1 MKRFQ
6 FSICPILN
14 LDVEGTTVRRIHI
27 FSGMTMALLGLFLCA
42 YAAAQV
48 SEDLENVPEDP
59 GAYQDM
65 PIVPSEEVDVPYTAP
80 PAAPQPEMPDQEQY
94 EDVGDPNAIPLPEEP
109 MEQPG
114 AMMAPRSSRP
124 LTPGIRPTRP
134 PAPSVRD
141 RASMRPAAPAPAP
154 APRADGETG
163 VGHPMASEEKTG
175 VKPDEPVTFDFQDAP
190 LYTVVESIS
199 RLTGRNFDLD
209 PGLSAVNVTIITH
222 DKIPPEM
229 AYEVLESILTSRG
242 FSMVESLDGHLV
254 KIIPTADAV
263 ASDKTPLIMGP
274 EDLPKSYDG
283 LSTHIVTIENG
294 DAAEIQR
301 ALQILGSKNG
311 QIDVYAPTNTL
322 LITDSTDGL
331 KRMFTFLEQA
341 DIPGFDTSM
350 EIFTLEYTRAEIL
363 STQIQQVLLGDG
375 TAPGGRPSP
384 QPQISPVRPVRATRP
399 TTVPQ
404 QSSQVI
410 GSREEILRMVP
421 DERLNALIVVATQD
435 MMTQV
440 RDLVKR
446 LDTPTPYEANNMHIY
461 QLLNADAEAVET
473 AIQPLIGTAP
483 RKQAAPGQAGGGG
496 AAGAAPEVQPF
507 EQKVQITRYDQANSL
522 LIVASPQD
530 YKLLETFIARLDVPQ
545 RQVCVEAVVMEV
557 KMTDDFGL
565 KVDTASIG
573 GNDGFAMS
581 STDNLVTLLDAAKV
595 AEEIVG
601 GPKASIRNAALGLGT
616 EGRSGLTLGVYD
628 DLSFT
633 YRGKKIKVP
642 FAPVLF
648 QAVEKLSDTEV
659 LSQPSLVTLDNEEA
673 NIIVGQEVP
682 FITSTSSSRRTDGSI
697 DSGTYGGY
705 TRVERQDVGI
715 KLKVTPQISEGDN
728 VMLSSEVEISD
739 TNATS
744 ITNVDITG
752 PTTNKSKVTNK
763 TLVKDG
769 STAVI
774 AGLIRDSAVRKRQ
787 PQTPILGDIPILGWL
802 FSSRETKREKQNM
815 VMLITPHI
823 VKEGMDIDRLTNYK
837 INEYYDANV
846 EDLFKGGFFDRV
858 FQKYDMRKNHRPT
871 LQRSEALSGRRGAQT
886 YKRGDIER

>member
-1 MKRFQ
+1 VFRIQ
-6 FSICPILN
+6 FFFLI
-14 LDVEGTTVRRIHI
+14 V
-27 FSGMTMALLGLFLCA
+27 ALLSCTFF
-42 YAAAQV
+42 AAVAQMDDDQDGGM
-48 SEDLENVPEDP
+48 EDGGDYTE
-59 GAYQDM
+59 M
-65 PIVPSEEVDVPYTAP
+65 PVVPSDDLDIPYTAP
-80 PAAPQPEMPDQEQY
+80 PRRGGQMHYPNEY
-94 EDVGDPNAIPLPEEP
+94 EDNPDDSAYPDEAPPNQQRGGTLT
-109 MEQPG
+109 
-114 AMMAPRSSRP
+114 PRSSRP
-124 LTPGIRPTRP
+124 ITPGVRPTRP

-141 RASMRPAAPAPAP
+141 RASMRPPAAPMPSM
-154 APRADGETG
+154 RQDGESG
-163 VGHPMASEEKTG
+163 EGHPMASEEKTG
-175 VKPDEPVTFDFQDAP
+175 EKPDDPINFDFQDAP

-209 PGLSAVNVTIITH
+209 PSLSAVNVTIITH

-229 AYEVLESILTSRG
+229 AYEVLESILSSRG
-242 FSMVESLDGHLV
+242 FSMVESLDGHLI
-254 KIIPTADAV
+254 KILPTPDAV
-263 ASDKTPLIMGP
+263 GSDKTPLIMGP
-274 EDLPKSYDG
+274 DDLRHGFDG

-322 LITDSTDGL
+322 IITDSTDGL
-331 KRMFTFLEQA
+331 KRMFTFLAQA
-341 DIPGFDTSM
+341 DVPGFDSSM
-350 EIFTLEYTRAEIL
+350 EIFTLEYTRAEVL
-363 STQIQQVLLGDG
+363 STQIQQVLLGDATG
-375 TAPGGRPSP
+375 APTGARPP
-384 QPQISPVRPVRATRP
+384 QQPQVPQAPVRPVRGSRP
-399 TTVPQ
+399 PVMPQ
-404 QSSQVI
+404 SSSQVI
-410 GSREEILRMVP
+410 GFREEVLRMVP
-421 DERLNALIVVATQD
+421 DERLNALIVVATQN
-435 MMTQV
+435 MMAQV

-461 QLLNADAEAVET
+461 QLLNADAEAVEA

-483 RKQAAPGQAGGGG
+483 RKQGAAGGQAGGGG
-496 AAGAAPEVQPF
+496 GATAPEVQPF
-507 EQKVQITRYDQANSL
+507 EQKVQITRYDKANSL

-530 YKLLETFIARLDVPQ
+530 YKLLESFIARLDVPQ

-565 KVDTASIG
+565 TVDTAAMG
-573 GNDGFAMS
+573 GHDGFAMS
-581 STDNLVTLLDAAKV
+581 STDNLATLLDAAKV

-601 GPKASIRNAALGLGT
+601 GPKASIRNAALGLGK

-633 YRGKKIKVP
+633 YKGRKIKVP

-682 FITSTSSSRRTDGSI
+682 FITSTSSSRRADGSM
-697 DSGTYGGY
+697 DTGTYGGY

-774 AGLIRDSAVRKRQ
+774 AGLIRDSAVRKRA
-787 PQTPILGDIPILGWL
+787 PQTPILGDLPILNWF
-802 FSSRETKREKQNM
+802 FSSRQTGREKQNM

-858 FQKYDMRKNHRPT
+858 FQKYNMRQNHRPT
-871 LQRSEALSGRRGAQT
+871 LDRSEALSGRRSGQK

>member
-1 MKRFQ
+1 MFRIQ
-6 FSICPILN
+6 FFFLI
-14 LDVEGTTVRRIHI
+14 V
-27 FSGMTMALLGLFLCA
+27 ALLSCTFFAAVAQMDDDQDGGL
-42 YAAAQV
+42 
-48 SEDLENVPEDP
+48 EDGGDYTE
-59 GAYQDM
+59 M
-65 PIVPSEEVDVPYTAP
+65 PVVPSDDLDIPYTAP
-80 PAAPQPEMPDQEQY
+80 PRRGGQMHYPNEY
-94 EDVGDPNAIPLPEEP
+94 EDNPDDSAYPDEASPNQQRGGTLT
-109 MEQPG
+109 
-114 AMMAPRSSRP
+114 PRSSRP
-124 LTPGIRPTRP
+124 ITPGVRPTRP

-141 RASMRPAAPAPAP
+141 RASMRPPAAPMPSM
-154 APRADGETG
+154 RQDGESG
-163 VGHPMASEEKTG
+163 EGHPMASEEKTG
-175 VKPDEPVTFDFQDAP
+175 EKPDDPINFDFQDAP

-209 PGLSAVNVTIITH
+209 PSLSAVNVTIITH

-229 AYEVLESILTSRG
+229 AYEVLESILSSRG
-242 FSMVESLDGHLV
+242 FSMVESLDGHLI
-254 KIIPTADAV
+254 KILPTPDAV
-263 ASDKTPLIMGP
+263 GSDKTPLIMGP
-274 EDLPKSYDG
+274 DDLRHGFDG

-322 LITDSTDGL
+322 IITDSTDGL
-331 KRMFTFLEQA
+331 KRMFTFLAQA
-341 DIPGFDTSM
+341 DVPGFDSSM
-350 EIFTLEYTRAEIL
+350 EIFTLEYTRAEVL
-363 STQIQQVLLGDG
+363 STQIQQVLLGDATG
-375 TAPGGRPSP
+375 APTGARPP
-384 QPQISPVRPVRATRP
+384 QQPQVPQAPVRPVRGSRP
-399 TTVPQ
+399 PVMPQ
-404 QSSQVI
+404 SSSQVI
-410 GSREEILRMVP
+410 GFREEVLRMVP
-421 DERLNALIVVATQD
+421 DERLNALIVVATQN
-435 MMTQV
+435 MMAQV

-461 QLLNADAEAVET
+461 QLLNADAEAVEA

-483 RKQAAPGQAGGGG
+483 RKQGAAGGQSGGGGG
-496 AAGAAPEVQPF
+496 ATAPEVQPF

-530 YKLLETFIARLDVPQ
+530 YKLLESFIARLDVPQ

-565 KVDTASIG
+565 TVDTAAMG
-573 GNDGFAMS
+573 GHDGFAMS
-581 STDNLVTLLDAAKV
+581 STDNLATLLDAAKV

-601 GPKASIRNAALGLGT
+601 GPKASIRNAALGLGK

-633 YRGKKIKVP
+633 YKGRKIKVP

-682 FITSTSSSRRTDGSI
+682 FITSTSSSRRADGSL
-697 DSGTYGGY
+697 DTGTYGGY

-774 AGLIRDSAVRKRQ
+774 AGLIRDSAVRKRA
-787 PQTPILGDIPILGWL
+787 PQTPILGDLPILNWF
-802 FSSRETKREKQNM
+802 FSSRQTGREKQNM

-858 FQKYDMRKNHRPT
+858 FQKYNMRQNHRPT
-871 LQRSEALSGRRGAQT
+871 LDRSEALSGRRSGQK

>member
-1 MKRFQ
+1 MFRIQ
-6 FSICPILN
+6 FFFLI
-14 LDVEGTTVRRIHI
+14 V
-27 FSGMTMALLGLFLCA
+27 ALLSCTFF
-42 YAAAQV
+42 AAVAQMDDDQDGGM
-48 SEDLENVPEDP
+48 EDGGDYTE
-59 GAYQDM
+59 M
-65 PIVPSEEVDVPYTAP
+65 PVVPSDDLDIPYTAP
-80 PAAPQPEMPDQEQY
+80 PRRGGQMHYPNEY
-94 EDVGDPNAIPLPEEP
+94 EDNPDDSAYPDEAPPNQQRGGTLT
-109 MEQPG
+109 
-114 AMMAPRSSRP
+114 PRSSRP
-124 LTPGIRPTRP
+124 ITPGVRPTRP

-141 RASMRPAAPAPAP
+141 RASMRPPAAPMPSM
-154 APRADGETG
+154 RQDGESG
-163 VGHPMASEEKTG
+163 EGHPMASEEKTG
-175 VKPDEPVTFDFQDAP
+175 EKPDDPINFDFQDAP

-209 PGLSAVNVTIITH
+209 PSLSAVNVTIITH

-229 AYEVLESILTSRG
+229 AYEVLESILSSRG
-242 FSMVESLDGHLV
+242 FSMVESLDGHLI
-254 KIIPTADAV
+254 KILPTPDAV
-263 ASDKTPLIMGP
+263 GSDKTPLIMGP
-274 EDLPKSYDG
+274 DDLRHGFDG

-322 LITDSTDGL
+322 IITDSTDGL
-331 KRMFTFLEQA
+331 KRMFTFLAQA
-341 DIPGFDTSM
+341 DVPGFDSSM
-350 EIFTLEYTRAEIL
+350 EIFTLEYTRAEVL
-363 STQIQQVLLGDG
+363 STQIQQVLLGDATG
-375 TAPGGRPSP
+375 APTGARPP
-384 QPQISPVRPVRATRP
+384 QQPQVPQAPVRPVRGSRP
-399 TTVPQ
+399 PVMPQ
-404 QSSQVI
+404 SSSQVI
-410 GSREEILRMVP
+410 GFREEVLRMVP
-421 DERLNALIVVATQD
+421 DERLNALIVVATQN
-435 MMTQV
+435 MMAQV

-461 QLLNADAEAVET
+461 QLLNADAEAVEA

-483 RKQAAPGQAGGGG
+483 RKQGAAGGQAGGGG
-496 AAGAAPEVQPF
+496 GATAPEVQPF

-530 YKLLETFIARLDVPQ
+530 YKLLESFIARLDVPQ

-565 KVDTASIG
+565 TVDTAAMG
-573 GNDGFAMS
+573 GHDGFAMS
-581 STDNLVTLLDAAKV
+581 STDNLATLLDAAKV

-601 GPKASIRNAALGLGT
+601 GPKASIRNAALGLGK

-633 YRGKKIKVP
+633 YKGRKIKVP

-682 FITSTSSSRRTDGSI
+682 FITSTSSSRRADGSM
-697 DSGTYGGY
+697 DTGTYGGY

-774 AGLIRDSAVRKRQ
+774 AGLIRDSAVRKRA
-787 PQTPILGDIPILGWL
+787 PQTPILGDLPILNWF
-802 FSSRETKREKQNM
+802 FSSRQTGREKQNM

-858 FQKYDMRKNHRPT
+858 FQKYNMRQNHRPT
-871 LQRSEALSGRRGAQT
+871 LDRSEALSGRRSGQK

>member
-1 MKRFQ
+1 MFRIQ
-6 FSICPILN
+6 FFFLI
-14 LDVEGTTVRRIHI
+14 V
-27 FSGMTMALLGLFLCA
+27 ALLSCTFF
-42 YAAAQV
+42 AAVAQMDDDQDGGM
-48 SEDLENVPEDP
+48 EDGGDYTE
-59 GAYQDM
+59 M
-65 PIVPSEEVDVPYTAP
+65 PVVPSDDLDIPYTAP
-80 PAAPQPEMPDQEQY
+80 PRRGGQMHYPNEY
-94 EDVGDPNAIPLPEEP
+94 EDNPDDSAYPDEAPPNQQRGGTLT
-109 MEQPG
+109 
-114 AMMAPRSSRP
+114 PRSSRP
-124 LTPGIRPTRP
+124 ITPGVRPTRP

-141 RASMRPAAPAPAP
+141 RASMRPPAAPMPSM
-154 APRADGETG
+154 RQDGESG
-163 VGHPMASEEKTG
+163 EGHPMASEEKTG
-175 VKPDEPVTFDFQDAP
+175 EKPDDPINFDFQDAP

-209 PGLSAVNVTIITH
+209 PSLSAVNVTIITH

-229 AYEVLESILTSRG
+229 AYEVLESILSSRG
-242 FSMVESLDGHLV
+242 FSMVESLDGHLI
-254 KIIPTADAV
+254 KILPTPDAV
-263 ASDKTPLIMGP
+263 GSDKTPLIMGP
-274 EDLPKSYDG
+274 DDLRHGFDG

-322 LITDSTDGL
+322 IITDSTDGL
-331 KRMFTFLEQA
+331 KRMFTFLAQA
-341 DIPGFDTSM
+341 DVPGFDSSM
-350 EIFTLEYTRAEIL
+350 EIFTLEYTRAEVL
-363 STQIQQVLLGDG
+363 STQIQQVLLGDATG
-375 TAPGGRPSP
+375 APTGARPP
-384 QPQISPVRPVRATRP
+384 QQPQVPQAPVRPVRGSRP
-399 TTVPQ
+399 PVMPQ
-404 QSSQVI
+404 SSSQVI
-410 GSREEILRMVP
+410 GFREEVLRMVP
-421 DERLNALIVVATQD
+421 DERLNALIVVATQN
-435 MMTQV
+435 MMAQV

-461 QLLNADAEAVET
+461 QLLNADAEAVEA

-483 RKQAAPGQAGGGG
+483 RKQGAAGGQAGGGG
-496 AAGAAPEVQPF
+496 GATAPEVQPF

-530 YKLLETFIARLDVPQ
+530 YKLLESFIARLDVPQ

-565 KVDTASIG
+565 TVDTAAMG
-573 GNDGFAMS
+573 GHDGFAMS
-581 STDNLVTLLDAAKV
+581 STDNLATLLDAAKV

-601 GPKASIRNAALGLGT
+601 GPKASIRNAALGLGK

-633 YRGKKIKVP
+633 YKGRKIKVP

-682 FITSTSSSRRTDGSI
+682 FITSTSSSRRADGSM
-697 DSGTYGGY
+697 DTGTYGGY

-774 AGLIRDSAVRKRQ
+774 AGLIRDSAVRKRA
-787 PQTPILGDIPILGWL
+787 PQTPILGDLPILNWF
-802 FSSRETKREKQNM
+802 FSSRQTGREKQNM

-858 FQKYDMRKNHRPT
+858 FQKYNMRQNHRPT
-871 LQRSEALSGRRGAQT
+871 LDRSEALSGRRSAQK

>member
-1 MKRFQ
+1 MFRIQ
-6 FSICPILN
+6 FFFLI
-14 LDVEGTTVRRIHI
+14 V
-27 FSGMTMALLGLFLCA
+27 ALLSCTFF
-42 YAAAQV
+42 AAVAQMDDDQDGGM
-48 SEDLENVPEDP
+48 EDGGDYTE
-59 GAYQDM
+59 M
-65 PIVPSEEVDVPYTAP
+65 PVVPSDDLDIPYTAP
-80 PAAPQPEMPDQEQY
+80 PRRGGQMHYPNEY
-94 EDVGDPNAIPLPEEP
+94 EDNPDDSAYPDEAPPNQQRGGTLT
-109 MEQPG
+109 
-114 AMMAPRSSRP
+114 PRSSRP
-124 LTPGIRPTRP
+124 ITPGVRPTRP

-141 RASMRPAAPAPAP
+141 RASMRPPAAPMPSM
-154 APRADGETG
+154 RQDGESG
-163 VGHPMASEEKTG
+163 EGHPMASEEKTG
-175 VKPDEPVTFDFQDAP
+175 EKPDDPINFDFQDAP

-199 RLTGRNFDLD
+199 RPTGRNFDLD
-209 PGLSAVNVTIITH
+209 PSLSAVNVTIITH

-229 AYEVLESILTSRG
+229 AYEVLESILSSRG
-242 FSMVESLDGHLV
+242 FSMVESLDGHLI
-254 KIIPTADAV
+254 KILPTPDAV
-263 ASDKTPLIMGP
+263 GSDKTPLIMGP
-274 EDLPKSYDG
+274 DDLRHGFDG

-322 LITDSTDGL
+322 ILTDSTDGL
-331 KRMFTFLEQA
+331 KRMFTFLAQA
-341 DIPGFDTSM
+341 DVPGFDSSM
-350 EIFTLEYTRAEIL
+350 EIFTLEYTRAEVL
-363 STQIQQVLLGDG
+363 STQIQQVLLGDATG
-375 TAPGGRPSP
+375 APTGARPP
-384 QPQISPVRPVRATRP
+384 QQPQVPQAPVRPVRGSRP
-399 TTVPQ
+399 PVMPQ
-404 QSSQVI
+404 SSSQVI
-410 GSREEILRMVP
+410 GFREEVLRMVP
-421 DERLNALIVVATQD
+421 DERLNALIVVATQN
-435 MMTQV
+435 MMAQV

-461 QLLNADAEAVET
+461 QLLNADAEAVEA

-483 RKQAAPGQAGGGG
+483 RKQGAAGGQAGGGG
-496 AAGAAPEVQPF
+496 GATAPEVQPF
-507 EQKVQITRYDQANSL
+507 EQKVQITRYDKANSL

-530 YKLLETFIARLDVPQ
+530 YKLLESFIARLDVPQ

-565 KVDTASIG
+565 TVDTAAMG
-573 GNDGFAMS
+573 GHDGFAMS
-581 STDNLVTLLDAAKV
+581 STDNLATLLDAAKV

-601 GPKASIRNAALGLGT
+601 GPKASIRNAALGLGK

-633 YRGKKIKVP
+633 YKGRKIKVP

-682 FITSTSSSRRTDGSI
+682 FITSTSSSRRA
-697 DSGTYGGY
+697 DSSMDTGTYGGY

-774 AGLIRDSAVRKRQ
+774 AGLIRDSAVRKRA
-787 PQTPILGDIPILGWL
+787 PQTPILGDLPILNWF
-802 FSSRETKREKQNM
+802 FSSRQTGREKQNM

-858 FQKYDMRKNHRPT
+858 FQKYNMRQNHRPT
-871 LQRSEALSGRRGAQT
+871 LDRSEALSGRRSGQK

>member
-1 MKRFQ
+1 MF
-6 FSICPILN
+6 
-14 LDVEGTTVRRIHI
+14 RIHFFFLI
-27 FSGMTMALLGLFLCA
+27 VALLSCTFF
-42 YAAAQV
+42 AAVAQMDDDQDGGM
-48 SEDLENVPEDP
+48 EDGGDYTE
-59 GAYQDM
+59 M
-65 PIVPSEEVDVPYTAP
+65 PVVPSDDLDIPYTAP
-80 PAAPQPEMPDQEQY
+80 PRRGGQMHYPNEY
-94 EDVGDPNAIPLPEEP
+94 EDNPDDSAYPDEAPPNQQRGGTLT
-109 MEQPG
+109 
-114 AMMAPRSSRP
+114 PRSSRP
-124 LTPGIRPTRP
+124 ITPGVRPTRP

-141 RASMRPAAPAPAP
+141 RASMRPPAAPMPSM
-154 APRADGETG
+154 RQDGESG
-163 VGHPMASEEKTG
+163 EGHPMASEEKTG
-175 VKPDEPVTFDFQDAP
+175 EKPDDPINFDFQDAP

-209 PGLSAVNVTIITH
+209 PSLSAVNVTIITH

-229 AYEVLESILTSRG
+229 AYEVLESILSSRG
-242 FSMVESLDGHLV
+242 FSMVESLDGHLI
-254 KIIPTADAV
+254 KILPTPDAV
-263 ASDKTPLIMGP
+263 GSDKTPLIMGP
-274 EDLPKSYDG
+274 DDLRHGFDG

-322 LITDSTDGL
+322 IITDSTDGL
-331 KRMFTFLEQA
+331 KRMFTFLAQA
-341 DIPGFDTSM
+341 DVPGFDSSM
-350 EIFTLEYTRAEIL
+350 EIFTLEYTRAEVL
-363 STQIQQVLLGDG
+363 STQIQQVLLGDATG
-375 TAPGGRPSP
+375 APTGARPP
-384 QPQISPVRPVRATRP
+384 QQPQVPQAPVRPVRGSRP
-399 TTVPQ
+399 PVMPQ
-404 QSSQVI
+404 SSSQVI
-410 GSREEILRMVP
+410 GFREEVLRMVP
-421 DERLNALIVVATQD
+421 DERLNALIVVATQN
-435 MMTQV
+435 MMAQV

-461 QLLNADAEAVET
+461 QLLNADAEAVEA

-483 RKQAAPGQAGGGG
+483 RKQGAAGGQAGGGG
-496 AAGAAPEVQPF
+496 GATAPEVQPF

-530 YKLLETFIARLDVPQ
+530 YKLLESFIARLDVPQ

-565 KVDTASIG
+565 TVDTAAMG
-573 GNDGFAMS
+573 GHDGFAMS
-581 STDNLVTLLDAAKV
+581 STDNLATLLDAAKV

-601 GPKASIRNAALGLGT
+601 GPKASIRNAALGLGK

-633 YRGKKIKVP
+633 YKGRKIKVP

-682 FITSTSSSRRTDGSI
+682 FITSTSSSRRADGSM
-697 DSGTYGGY
+697 DTGTYGGY

-774 AGLIRDSAVRKRQ
+774 AGLIRDSAVRKRA
-787 PQTPILGDIPILGWL
+787 PQTPILGDLPILNWF
-802 FSSRETKREKQNM
+802 FSSRQTGREKQNM

-858 FQKYDMRKNHRPT
+858 FQKYNMRQNHRPT
-871 LQRSEALSGRRGAQT
+871 LDRSEALSGRRSGQK

>member
-1 MKRFQ
+1 MRK
-6 FSICPILN
+6 
-14 LDVEGTTVRRIHI
+14 IHG
-27 FSGMTMALLGLFLCA
+27 FCGLLLVLFWGLYGV

-48 SEDLENVPEDP
+48 SEDYENLPADAGAAEVPQAP
-59 GAYQDM
+59 GA
-65 PIVPSEEVDVPYTAP
+65 EVDVPYTAP
-80 PAAPQPEMPDQEQY
+80 PEAGQPM
-94 EDVGDPNAIPLPEEP
+94 PEEMAP
-109 MEQPG
+109 EPGQAPEGGMQPPP
-114 AMMAPRSSRP
+114 ASMMAPRSTRP
-124 LTPGIRPTRP
+124 LAPGVRPTRP
-134 PAPSVRD
+134 PAPPVRD
-141 RASMRPAAPAPAP
+141 RGAQRPPAATPAAPRPE
-154 APRADGETG
+154 GSTG
-163 VGHPMASEEKTG
+163 IGNPMASVEKTG
-175 VKPDEPVTFDFQDAP
+175 EKPDEPVSFDFQDAP

-209 PGLSAVNVTIITH
+209 PNLSAINVTIITH

-229 AYEVLESILTSRG
+229 AYEVLESILASRG
-242 FSMVESLDGHLV
+242 YSMVESLDGHLI
-254 KIIPTADAV
+254 KIIPTPDAV
-263 ASDKTPLIMGP
+263 SSDKTPLIMDKKEIP
-274 EDLPKSYDG
+274 EGYDG

-294 DAAEIQR
+294 DATEIQR
-301 ALQILGSKNG
+301 ALQILGSKTS

-322 LITDSTDGL
+322 IITDTADGL
-331 KRMFTFLEQA
+331 RRMFAFLEEA
-341 DIPGFDTSM
+341 DVPGFDTSM
-350 EIFTLEYTRAEIL
+350 EIFTLEYTRAEVL
-363 STQIQQVLLGDG
+363 AGQITQVLLGEG
-375 TAPGGRPSP
+375 SAPTGRPGAAP
-384 QPQISPVRPVRATRP
+384 QQMPPSPVRPVRATRP
-399 TTVPQ
+399 TTAPQ

-410 GSREEILRMVP
+410 GSREEVLRMVP
-421 DERLNALIVVATQD
+421 DERLNSLIVVATEG

-483 RKQAAPGQAGGGG
+483 RRQASGGGQGGGGGAPVSPGGGGG
-496 AAGAAPEVQPF
+496 AAGATDVQPF
-507 EQKVQITRYDQANSL
+507 EQKVQIARYDQANSL

-530 YKLLETFIARLDVPQ
+530 YKLLESFIARLDVPQ

-565 KVDTASIG
+565 AVDTASIG
-573 GNDGFAMS
+573 GNDGFAMT
-581 STDNLVTLLDAAKV
+581 STDNLTTLLDAATA
-595 AEEIVG
+595 AEQIVG
-601 GPKASIRNAALGLGT
+601 GPRAAIRNAALGLGT
-616 EGRSGLTLGVYD
+616 EGKSGLTLGVYD
-628 DLSFT
+628 ALDFT
-633 YRGKKIKVP
+633 YKGKKIKIP

-682 FITSTSSSRRTDGSI
+682 FITSTSTSRRSDGSV
-697 DSGTYGGY
+697 DTGTYGGY

-787 PQTPILGDIPILGWL
+787 PSTPVLSDLPVLGWF
-802 FSSRETKREKQNM
+802 FSSRTTDREKQNM
-815 VMLITPHI
+815 VMLLTPHI
-823 VKEGMDIDRLTNYK
+823 IKEGMDIDRLTHYK

-846 EDLFKGGFFDRV
+846 EDLFKGGFFDRI

-871 LQRSEALSGRRGAQT
+871 LERSEALSGRRGSQP

>member
-1 MKRFQ
+1 MFRIQ
-6 FSICPILN
+6 FFFLI
-14 LDVEGTTVRRIHI
+14 V
-27 FSGMTMALLGLFLCA
+27 ALLSCTFF
-42 YAAAQV
+42 AAVAQMDDDQDGGM
-48 SEDLENVPEDP
+48 EDGGDYTE
-59 GAYQDM
+59 M
-65 PIVPSEEVDVPYTAP
+65 PVVPSDDLDIPYTAP
-80 PAAPQPEMPDQEQY
+80 PRRGGQMHYPNEY
-94 EDVGDPNAIPLPEEP
+94 EDNPDDSAYPDEAPPNQQRGGTLT
-109 MEQPG
+109 
-114 AMMAPRSSRP
+114 PRSSRP
-124 LTPGIRPTRP
+124 ITPGVRPTRP

-141 RASMRPAAPAPAP
+141 RASMRPPAAPMPSM
-154 APRADGETG
+154 RQDGESG
-163 VGHPMASEEKTG
+163 EGHPMASEEKTG
-175 VKPDEPVTFDFQDAP
+175 EKPDDPINFDFQDAP

-209 PGLSAVNVTIITH
+209 PSLSAVNVTIITH

-229 AYEVLESILTSRG
+229 AYEVLESILSSRG
-242 FSMVESLDGHLV
+242 FSMVESLDGHLI
-254 KIIPTADAV
+254 KILPTPDAV
-263 ASDKTPLIMGP
+263 GSDKTPLIMGP
-274 EDLPKSYDG
+274 DDLRHGFDG

-322 LITDSTDGL
+322 IITDSTDGL
-331 KRMFTFLEQA
+331 KRMFTFLAQA
-341 DIPGFDTSM
+341 DVPGFDSSM
-350 EIFTLEYTRAEIL
+350 EIFTLEYTRAEVL
-363 STQIQQVLLGDG
+363 STQIQQVLLGDATG
-375 TAPGGRPSP
+375 APTGARPP
-384 QPQISPVRPVRATRP
+384 QQPQVPQAPVRPVRGSRP
-399 TTVPQ
+399 PVMPQ
-404 QSSQVI
+404 SSSQVI
-410 GSREEILRMVP
+410 GFREEVLRMVP
-421 DERLNALIVVATQD
+421 DERLNALIVVATQN
-435 MMTQV
+435 MMAQV

-461 QLLNADAEAVET
+461 QLLNADAEAVEA

-483 RKQAAPGQAGGGG
+483 RKQGAAGGQAGGGG
-496 AAGAAPEVQPF
+496 GATAPEVQPF

-530 YKLLETFIARLDVPQ
+530 YKLLESFIARLDVPQ

-565 KVDTASIG
+565 TVDTAAMG
-573 GNDGFAMS
+573 GHDGFAMS
-581 STDNLVTLLDAAKV
+581 STDNLATLLDAAKV

-601 GPKASIRNAALGLGT
+601 GPKASIRNAALGLGK

-633 YRGKKIKVP
+633 YKGRKIKVP

-682 FITSTSSSRRTDGSI
+682 FITSTSSSRRADGSM
-697 DSGTYGGY
+697 DTGTYGGY

-774 AGLIRDSAVRKRQ
+774 AGLIRDSAVRKRA
-787 PQTPILGDIPILGWL
+787 PQTPILGDLPILNWF
-802 FSSRETKREKQNM
+802 FSSRQTGREKQNM

-858 FQKYDMRKNHRPT
+858 FQKYNMRQNHRPT
-871 LQRSEALSGRRGAQT
+871 LERSEALSGRRSAQK

>member
-1 MKRFQ
+1 MA
-6 FSICPILN
+6 II
-14 LDVEGTTVRRIHI
+14 GI
-27 FSGMTMALLGLFLCA
+27 FMGA
-42 YAAAQV
+42 YAVAQV
-48 SEDLENVPEDP
+48 SEDLENAPEDP

-65 PIVPSEEVDVPYTAP
+65 PVVPSDQIDVPYTAP
-80 PAAPQPEMPDQEQY
+80 PPGEQVEAPVQEQY
-94 EDVGDPNAIPLPEEP
+94 EDGGDPNAAPMPEEDT
-109 MEQPG
+109 EQPG
-114 AMMAPRSSRP
+114 PAFTPRSTRP
-124 LTPGIRPTRP
+124 LTPGMRPSRP
-134 PAPSVRD
+134 PAPPVRSH
-141 RASMRPAAPAPAP
+141 APVRPSAPAPVP

-163 VGHPMASEEKTG
+163 IGHPMASTEKTG
-175 VKPDEPVTFDFQDAP
+175 EKPDEPITFDFQDAP

-209 PGLSAVNVTIITH
+209 PGLSATNVTIITH

-254 KIIPTADAV
+254 KIIPTPDAV

-274 EDLPKSYDG
+274 EDLPKNFDG

-322 LITDSTDGL
+322 IITDSTDGL
-331 KRMFTFLEQA
+331 KRMFAFLEQA
-341 DIPGFDTSM
+341 DVPGFDTSM
-350 EIFTLEYTRAEIL
+350 EIFTLEFTRAEVL

-375 TAPGGRPSP
+375 TSTTGRPSVA

-399 TTVPQ
+399 TTAPQ
-404 QSSQVI
+404 TTSQVI
-410 GSREEILRMVP
+410 GSREEVLRMVP
-421 DERLNALIVVATQD
+421 DERLNALIVVATED

-483 RKQAAPGQAGGGG
+483 RKQSTPGQAGGGG
-496 AAGAAPEVQPF
+496 GGASSAAATEVQPF

-530 YKLLETFIARLDVPQ
+530 YKLLEAFIARLDVPQ

-573 GNDGFAMS
+573 GADGFAMS

-601 GPKASIRNAALGLGT
+601 GPKAAIRNAALGLGT
-616 EGRSGLTLGVYD
+616 EGNSGLTLGVYD

-633 YRGKKIKVP
+633 YKGKKIKVP

-648 QAVEKLSDTEV
+648 QAIEKLSDTEV

-682 FITSTSSSRRTDGSI
+682 FITSTSTSRTSTGSI
-697 DSGTYGGY
+697 DTGTYGGY

-787 PQTPILGDIPILGWL
+787 PQTPILGDIPVLGWF
-802 FSSRETKREKQNM
+802 FSSRTTAREKQNM

-823 VKEGMDIDRLTNYK
+823 IKEGMDIDRMTNYK

-846 EDLFKGGFFDRV
+846 EDLYKAGFFDRV
-858 FQKYDMRKNHRPT
+858 FQKYDMRKNHRPS
-871 LQRSEALSGRRGAQT
+871 LKRSEALSGRRGSQAF
-886 YKRGDIER
+886 KRGDIER

>member
-1 MKRFQ
+1 MFRIQ
-6 FSICPILN
+6 FFFLI
-14 LDVEGTTVRRIHI
+14 V
-27 FSGMTMALLGLFLCA
+27 ALLSCTFF
-42 YAAAQV
+42 AAVAQMDDDQDGGM
-48 SEDLENVPEDP
+48 EDGGDYTE
-59 GAYQDM
+59 M
-65 PIVPSEEVDVPYTAP
+65 PVVPSDDLDIPYTAP
-80 PAAPQPEMPDQEQY
+80 PRRGGQMHYPNEY
-94 EDVGDPNAIPLPEEP
+94 EDNPDDSAYPDEAPPNQQRGGTLT
-109 MEQPG
+109 
-114 AMMAPRSSRP
+114 PRSSRP
-124 LTPGIRPTRP
+124 ITPGVRPTRP

-141 RASMRPAAPAPAP
+141 RASMRPPAAPMPSM
-154 APRADGETG
+154 RQDGESG
-163 VGHPMASEEKTG
+163 EGHPMASEEKTG
-175 VKPDEPVTFDFQDAP
+175 EKPDDPINFDFQDAP

-209 PGLSAVNVTIITH
+209 PSLSAVNVTIITH

-229 AYEVLESILTSRG
+229 AYEVLESILSSRG
-242 FSMVESLDGHLV
+242 FSMVESLDGHLI
-254 KIIPTADAV
+254 KILPTPDAV
-263 ASDKTPLIMGP
+263 GSDKTPLIMGP
-274 EDLPKSYDG
+274 DDLRHGFDG

-322 LITDSTDGL
+322 IITDSTDGL
-331 KRMFTFLEQA
+331 KRMFTFLAQA
-341 DIPGFDTSM
+341 DVPGFDSSM
-350 EIFTLEYTRAEIL
+350 EIFTLEYTRAEVL
-363 STQIQQVLLGDG
+363 STQIQQVLLGDATG
-375 TAPGGRPSP
+375 APTGARPP
-384 QPQISPVRPVRATRP
+384 QQPQVPQAPVRPVRGSRP
-399 TTVPQ
+399 PVMPQ
-404 QSSQVI
+404 SSSQVI
-410 GSREEILRMVP
+410 GFREEVLRMVP
-421 DERLNALIVVATQD
+421 DERLNALIVVATQN
-435 MMTQV
+435 MMAQV

-461 QLLNADAEAVET
+461 QLLNADAEAVEA

-483 RKQAAPGQAGGGG
+483 RKQGAAGGQAGGGG
-496 AAGAAPEVQPF
+496 GATAPEVQPF
-507 EQKVQITRYDQANSL
+507 EQKVQITRYDKANSL

-530 YKLLETFIARLDVPQ
+530 YKLLESFIARLDVPQ

-565 KVDTASIG
+565 TVDTAAMG
-573 GNDGFAMS
+573 GHDGFAMS
-581 STDNLVTLLDAAKV
+581 STDNLATLLDAAKV

-601 GPKASIRNAALGLGT
+601 GPKASIRNAALGLGK

-633 YRGKKIKVP
+633 YKGRKIKVP

-682 FITSTSSSRRTDGSI
+682 FITSTSSSRRADGSM
-697 DSGTYGGY
+697 DTGTYGGY

-774 AGLIRDSAVRKRQ
+774 AGLIRDSAVRKRA
-787 PQTPILGDIPILGWL
+787 PQTPILGDLPILNWF
-802 FSSRETKREKQNM
+802 FSSRQTGREKQNM

-858 FQKYDMRKNHRPT
+858 FQKYNMRQNHRPT
-871 LQRSEALSGRRGAQT
+871 LDRSEALSGRRSGQK

>member
-1 MKRFQ
+1 MTVFRIQ
-6 FSICPILN
+6 FFFLI
-14 LDVEGTTVRRIHI
+14 V
-27 FSGMTMALLGLFLCA
+27 ALLSCTFFAAVAQMDDDQDGGL
-42 YAAAQV
+42 
-48 SEDLENVPEDP
+48 EDGGDYTE
-59 GAYQDM
+59 M
-65 PIVPSEEVDVPYTAP
+65 PVVPSDDLDIPYTAP
-80 PAAPQPEMPDQEQY
+80 PRRGGQMHYPNEY
-94 EDVGDPNAIPLPEEP
+94 EDNPDDSAYPDEASPNQQRGGTLT
-109 MEQPG
+109 
-114 AMMAPRSSRP
+114 PRSSRP
-124 LTPGIRPTRP
+124 ITPGVRPTRP

-141 RASMRPAAPAPAP
+141 RASMRPPAAPMPSM
-154 APRADGETG
+154 RQDGESG
-163 VGHPMASEEKTG
+163 EGHPMASEEKTG
-175 VKPDEPVTFDFQDAP
+175 EKPDDPINFDFQDAP

-209 PGLSAVNVTIITH
+209 PSLSAVNVTIITH

-229 AYEVLESILTSRG
+229 AYEVLESILSSRG
-242 FSMVESLDGHLV
+242 FSMVESLDGHLI
-254 KIIPTADAV
+254 KILPTPDAV
-263 ASDKTPLIMGP
+263 GSDKTPLIMGP
-274 EDLPKSYDG
+274 DDLRHGFDG

-322 LITDSTDGL
+322 IITDSTDGL
-331 KRMFTFLEQA
+331 KRMFTFLAQA
-341 DIPGFDTSM
+341 DVPGFDSSM
-350 EIFTLEYTRAEIL
+350 EIFTLEYTRAEVL
-363 STQIQQVLLGDG
+363 STQIQQVLLGDATG
-375 TAPGGRPSP
+375 APTGARPP
-384 QPQISPVRPVRATRP
+384 QQPQVPQAPVRPVRGSRP
-399 TTVPQ
+399 PVMPQ
-404 QSSQVI
+404 SSSQVI
-410 GSREEILRMVP
+410 GFREEVLRMVP
-421 DERLNALIVVATQD
+421 DERLNALIVVATQN
-435 MMTQV
+435 MMAQV

-461 QLLNADAEAVET
+461 QLLNADAEAVEA

-483 RKQAAPGQAGGGG
+483 RKQGAAGGQSGGGGG
-496 AAGAAPEVQPF
+496 ATAPEVQPF

-530 YKLLETFIARLDVPQ
+530 YKLLESFIARLDVPQ

-565 KVDTASIG
+565 TVDTAAMG
-573 GNDGFAMS
+573 GHDGFAMS
-581 STDNLVTLLDAAKV
+581 STDNLATLLDAAKV

-601 GPKASIRNAALGLGT
+601 GPKASIRNAALGLGK

-633 YRGKKIKVP
+633 YKGRKIKVP

-682 FITSTSSSRRTDGSI
+682 FITSTSSSRRADGSL
-697 DSGTYGGY
+697 DTGTYGGY

-774 AGLIRDSAVRKRQ
+774 AGLIRDSAVRKRA
-787 PQTPILGDIPILGWL
+787 PQTPILGDLPILNWF
-802 FSSRETKREKQNM
+802 FSSRQTGREKQNM

-858 FQKYDMRKNHRPT
+858 FQKYNMRQNHRPT
-871 LQRSEALSGRRGAQT
+871 LDRSEALSGRRSGQK

>member
-1 MKRFQ
+1 
-6 FSICPILN
+6 
-14 LDVEGTTVRRIHI
+14 
-27 FSGMTMALLGLFLCA
+27 MALLGLFLCA

-65 PIVPSEEVDVPYTAP
+65 PIVPSAEVDVPYTAP
-80 PAAPQPEMPDQEQY
+80 PAAPQPETPVQEQY
-94 EDVGDPNAIPLPEEP
+94 ENTGDPNAIPQPEEP

-263 ASDKTPLIMGP
+263 SSDKTPLIMGP
-274 EDLPKSYDG
+274 EDLPKNYDG

-322 LITDSTDGL
+322 IITDSTDGL
-331 KRMFTFLEQA
+331 RRMFTFLEQA

-375 TAPGGRPSP
+375 TSPGGRPGAP
-384 QPQISPVRPVRATRP
+384 PQIAPSPVRPVRATRP

-404 QSSQVI
+404 QGSQVI
-410 GSREEILRMVP
+410 GSREEVLRMVP
-421 DERLNALIVVATQD
+421 DERLNALIVVATED

-461 QLLNADAEAVET
+461 QLLNADAEGVEI

-483 RKQAAPGQAGGGG
+483 RKQAAAGQAGG
-496 AAGAAPEVQPF
+496 AAGGGSAAAPEVQPF

-633 YRGKKIKVP
+633 YRGKKIKIP

-682 FITSTSSSRRTDGSI
+682 FITSTSSSRRSDGSI
-697 DSGTYGGY
+697 DTGTYGGY

-802 FSSRETKREKQNM
+802 FSSRQTAREKQNM